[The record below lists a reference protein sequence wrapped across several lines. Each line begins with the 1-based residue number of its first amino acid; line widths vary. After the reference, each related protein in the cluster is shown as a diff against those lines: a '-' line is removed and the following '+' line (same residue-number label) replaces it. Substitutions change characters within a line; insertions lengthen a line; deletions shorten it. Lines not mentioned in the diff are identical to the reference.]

1 MNMWTAIVVIAIAA
15 IIAEAYRHHNKDK
28 LSKAD
33 LQTIAAINRR
43 LDSLES
49 DLRQRVETLERI
61 VTDSKENLK
70 REFENLDRV
79 G

>member
-1 MNMWTAIVVIAIAA
+1 MNMWTAIVFIAIAA

-33 LQTIAAINRR
+33 QQTIAAVIRR
-43 LDSLES
+43 LDSVES

-61 VTDSKENLK
+61 ITDRKEDL
-70 REFENLDRV
+70 RRQFEHLDKT

>member
-1 MNMWTAIVVIAIAA
+1 MSMWTAIVIIAVAA
-15 IIAEAYRHHNKDK
+15 IIAEAYRHRSKDK

-33 LQTIAAINRR
+33 QQAIAAINRR
-43 LDSLES
+43 LDSVES

-61 VTDSKENLK
+61 VTDHKEDL
-70 REFENLDRV
+70 RRQFDHLDKA